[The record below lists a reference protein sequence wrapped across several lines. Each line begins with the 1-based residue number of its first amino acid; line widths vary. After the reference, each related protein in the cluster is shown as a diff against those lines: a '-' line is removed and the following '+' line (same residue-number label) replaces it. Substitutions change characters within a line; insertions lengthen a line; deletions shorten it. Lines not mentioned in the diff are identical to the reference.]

1 MAKKNI
7 SKKQKSI
14 PTPKRVK
21 SNLPDLIIS
30 KDFWKQNRIPAFL
43 LFIFPFILY
52 FQSINYEY
60 VLDDKIVY
68 TQNSFVK
75 KGMSGLGDIF
85 GKESMVGYLGAQKD
99 YLEGGRY
106 RPLSFAT
113 FAIEHEFFGN
123 NSYKVNDYWT
133 KEMNRNATIA
143 PSINKIKDD
152 FSINEV
158 RFEDEESF
166 LQALSTKLPNAQIE
180 RNKEEILFHAAYS
193 NSKVSHFINILLYAL
208 VVLLLFRVLSIMF
221 PPEQSK
227 WYMTLP
233 FVAALLF
240 MLHPIHVEVVANVKG
255 RDEILALMGALSA
268 MYFTLKY
275 IEKENIIYLVLSGV
289 TFLLGALAK
298 EHVITFIAVIPLMTY
313 FFTKS
318 SFQKNGITVIPLV
331 IATLVFLYMRKEAVG
346 ADHLFDF
353 SSGKASADLM
363 NNPFAEMNVSERFA
377 TVFYTLGVYVK
388 LLFIPHPLTHDYYPY
403 QIPIM
408 NWGNMGSI
416 FSFLLYAAMGVYAL
430 WGLMKKNIVA
440 FGILF
445 FLLPLFPVSNL
456 LISVGTFMNDRFIF
470 ISSVGF
476 CIIVAYWIS
485 RKLPAPV
492 LNMSLF
498 VILLL
503 GYSAKTF
510 TRVPDWK
517 DAFALNSAAVK
528 YSPNSARANLF
539 MSTALFKNFY
549 KHETDPQRKA
559 DYLNEIED
567 YVKKSLSIHP
577 RYGSALTM
585 QVIVSVEKY
594 KRGGSILQLYEEF
607 KQVIYVK
614 REDANIYKYLEHLGR
629 MDVKAIAEFCHHIGY
644 ETFIQR
650 SPDPQLALK
659 YINIGLKFAPNDPV
673 LLRDLAE
680 IRQML

>member
-1 MAKKNI
+1 MAKKKI
-7 SKKQKSI
+7 SKKQKS
-14 PTPKRVK
+14 TQTLKRVK
-21 SNLPDLIIS
+21 SNLPDLIIP
-30 KDFWKQNRIPAFL
+30 KGFWKENLIPASL
-43 LFIFPFILY
+43 LFLFSFVLY
-52 FQSINYEY
+52 FQSINYKY

-75 KGMSGLGDIF
+75 KGTSGLGDIF

-106 RPLSFAT
+106 RPLSIAT
-113 FAIEHEFFGN
+113 FAIEQEFFGN
-123 NSYKVNDYWT
+123 DSYKIEDYWT
-133 KEMNRNATIA
+133 KEMKKNATIA
-143 PSINKIKDD
+143 PLINKIKDD
-152 FSINEV
+152 ANIHEV
-158 RFEDEESF
+158 RFDDKESF
-166 LQALSTKLPNAQIE
+166 LKALSSKFPNAQIE
-180 RNKEEILFHAAYS
+180 NNKEEILFHAAYS
-193 NSKVSHFINILLYAL
+193 NSKVSHFINILLYGL

-221 PPEQSK
+221 PPEQSN
-227 WYMTLP
+227 WYLTLP
-233 FVAALLF
+233 FVASLLF

-275 IEKENIIYLVLSGV
+275 VEKENIIYLVFSGV

-313 FFTKS
+313 FFTNS
-318 SFQKNGITVIPLV
+318 SFKKNGITVIPLI
-331 IATLVFLYMRKEAVG
+331 IATLIFLYMRKEAVD

-353 SSGKASADLM
+353 SSGKASTDLM
-363 NNPFAEMNVSERFA
+363 NNPFAEMNISERLA
-377 TVFYTLGVYVK
+377 TVFYTLGLYVK

-403 QIPIM
+403 HIPIM
-408 NWGNMGSI
+408 TWGSMGTI
-416 FSFLLYAAMGVYAL
+416 LSFLLYVAMGLYAF

-476 CIIVAYWIS
+476 CIIVAYWVS

-492 LNMSLF
+492 LNISLF

-503 GYSAKTF
+503 GYSTKTF
-510 TRVPDWK
+510 TRVPVWK

-549 KHETDPQRKA
+549 KLETNPQQKKE
-559 DYLNEIED
+559 YLNEIEG
-567 YVKKSLSIHP
+567 YVNKSLSIHP
-577 RYGSALTM
+577 QYGSALTM
-585 QVIVSVEKY
+585 QVIVSAEKY
-594 KRGGSILQLYEEF
+594 KNGGSIKQLYEEF

-614 REDANIYKYLEHLGR
+614 GEDANIYRYLDYLGKG
-629 MDVKAIAEFCHHIGY
+629 DVRAITNFCHHIGY

-650 SPDPQLALK
+650 SPNPQLALK
-659 YINIGLKFAPNDPV
+659 YINIGLKFAPNDPI
-673 LLRDLAE
+673 LQRDLLE
-680 IRQML
+680 IQQMM